1 MFTTSWIKSA
11 TTMIIALFFSASSFA
26 GVIVDT
32 VEQHQKVDWGFWNAV
47 TYTHNLVDG
56 LNQTGGVFIPGSAL
70 SGSLAVDIFDDSD
83 PFYDFLPETI
93 LFTVEAFDFDT
104 GGITFGN
111 AGFSNELEITALGE
125 LNLDGML
132 DVTVSSLWGDFNLG
146 NSVLTVN
153 TEVTPVSVPAPTSIA
168 VLGFALIAFGL
179 RRKAKK

>member
-11 TTMIIALFFSASSFA
+11 AMIMTLCFSASSFA
-26 GVIVDT
+26 GLIVDT
-32 VEQHQKVDWGFWNAV
+32 VEQDQYVDWWSSYS
-47 TYTHNLVDG
+47 YTHNLVDG
-56 LNQTGGVFIPGSAL
+56 LNQTGGVFEPGSAL
-70 SGSLAVDIFDDSD
+70 SGSLAVDVFDERD

-104 GGITFGN
+104 GAITFGN
-111 AGFSNELEITALGE
+111 SGFSNDLEITALGA
-125 LNLDGML
+125 LNNDGML

-168 VLGFALIAFGL
+168 VLGFALIALGL
-179 RRKAKK
+179 RRKARK